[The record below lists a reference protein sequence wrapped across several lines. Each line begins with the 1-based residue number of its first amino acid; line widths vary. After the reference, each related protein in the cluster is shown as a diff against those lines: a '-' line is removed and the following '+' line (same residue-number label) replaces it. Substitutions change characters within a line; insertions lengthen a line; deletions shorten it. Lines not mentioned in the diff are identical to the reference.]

1 MQQKRYNTNADKR
14 EILKGLEFFES
25 SEDPN
30 LVNPREIKDLMDK
43 LELKDKM
50 PFIYKLIDNLCS
62 NREIK
67 RKGGLTKDEFI
78 SYLEDKMNDPE
89 SKEGIHT
96 LYDVFTDSNSE
107 TLPMTN
113 FCRTA
118 KEIGDNEKDQELKEL
133 LENADMTGRE
143 LTFDEFY
150 EIMKNEDENKQNLRY
165 KKNNQSNNKYSRK
178 YYGKKEDEEPPEDK
192 NSERYSYKRDKIEQ
206 PKPKYIEEQH
216 VEKEGQPEEVTEKK
230 IVIEQIV
237 TTTEKEI
244 EEPVNDARDKYK
256 NNYDK
261 NEDEGNTKKYSYQI
275 NRKVYSQKET
285 ENNDVEN
292 SNEDKGDG
300 SDSKR
305 YHRRY
310 RASNKP
316 NETKTE
322 TNVTYNRY
330 RRKV

>member
-96 LYDVFTDSNSE
+96 YYDVFTDSKDE
-107 TLPMTN
+107 LLPMTN
-113 FCRTA
+113 FGRTA
-118 KEIGDNEKDQELKEL
+118 REIGDNEKDQELKEL

-150 EIMKNEDENKQNLRY
+150 DIMKSDKPNLREQP
-165 KKNNQSNNKYSRK
+165 KHSNRRF
-178 YYGKKEDEEPPEDK
+178 YGKNEEQQPPEDK
-192 NSERYSYKRDKIEQ
+192 NSERCNYKRVIVEQ
-206 PKPKYIEEQH
+206 SKPLYVEEQH
-216 VEKEGQPEEVTEKK
+216 VEKEVEPAGTIEKVEKK
-230 IVIEQIV
+230 ILIEIN
-237 TTTEKEI
+237 TTEKEI
-244 EEPVNDARDKYK
+244 EGPINDARDRYK
-256 NNYDK
+256 NSSGKKD
-261 NEDEGNTKKYSYQI
+261 DEGSNKKYSYQI
-275 NRKVYSQKET
+275 NRKVYTQKDE

-292 SNEDKGDG
+292 NDDKDG

-310 RASNKP
+310 RASYKP
-316 NETKTE
+316 NEQKNE
-322 TNVTYNRY
+322 SNVTYNRY